1 MYYREK
7 TPKLGEGLA
16 SNVLNKLFT
25 QIKEQRGMT
34 TFIQENGV
42 NGCWMK
48 PDELYDIR
56 VSKLFK
62 IVENM
67 RNYQT
72 EDEFMEEWNA
82 AGEYML
88 NLTRTPRHLIDFI

>member
-1 MYYREK
+1 M
-7 TPKLGEGLA
+7 
-16 SNVLNKLFT
+16 LNKLFT
-25 QIKEQRGMT
+25 QVKEQRGMS

-88 NLTRTPRHLIDFI
+88 NLSRTPKHLIDFI